1 MKTRYYFTLL
11 LFNLLLLFSCNSNNE
26 DIAPINDDS
35 ISTIRMVDGNWEAND
50 AIGVF
55 FVKDGANLNDPTDI
69 LYENIKYTYDA
80 FKPLWQQPN
89 YKAFKIND
97 YKIPYYPV
105 DDSKIQA
112 IAYYPYNSSWSSI
125 NDIYDIDVSDQS
137 KQQDIDLLYAPITNG
152 NYKKTNASNPIN
164 LDFYH
169 KLSRLILDIKA
180 GDGISEDDIENNLT
194 IELNN
199 YIYKGAFSL
208 ATCSVSPSESDKK
221 LINPYKASS
230 ASSGH
235 LVRYEAILIPQ
246 KTSTID
252 FFIGTTKYS
261 VELKNSKGAALEL
274 ESGTQYVYSI
284 TITKTKIIIEGEEI
298 DVWGNTDTSKDGQV
312 NPYIEFVDIPAGTF
326 WMGSEVTHP
335 ISVMT
340 NNHQKNVHKVT
351 ISKDFKLSTYPITN
365 KLFAYFLNA
374 YGVGSDGNS
383 PIGKLHATKILVTD
397 CMTGDH
403 QKWGVTFNS
412 ITNKWVPAPGM
423 DEYPVVW
430 VSWYGADAFAKW
442 YGGRL
447 PTEAEWEYA
456 CWAGHRDTSTP
467 YILGVSAEY
476 ATPDGTNADLGEYMW
491 ITDSTKPVGEKEPNR
506 WGLHDMMGNVTEWVN
521 DNFDVYTTAD
531 VIDPN
536 PAGNGRGK
544 VFRGSNPW
552 NKMEEASS
560 RYPENPN
567 AMYAATGFRI
577 AMDY

>member
-35 ISTIRMVDGNWEAND
+35 LSTIRMVDGNWEAND

-69 LYENIKYTYDA
+69 LYENIKYEYDNST
-80 FKPLWQQPN
+80 PSPPWQQSG
-89 YKAFKIND
+89 YKAFKINSANV
-97 YKIPYYPV
+97 PYYPV

-125 NDIYDIDVSDQS
+125 NGIYNIDVSNQS
-137 KQQDIDLLYAPITNG
+137 KQQDIDLLYAPITTG

-180 GDGISEDDIENNLT
+180 GEGVSEDDIKKDLT

-199 YIYKGAFSL
+199 YIYKGVFSL
-208 ATCSVSPSESDKK
+208 ATGNVSPSGSDKK
-221 LINPYKASS
+221 SINPYKATS

-246 KTSTID
+246 TTSSID

-261 VELKNSKGAALEL
+261 LELKNSKGATLEL

-284 TITKTKIIIEGEEI
+284 TITKTTIIIEGEEI
-298 DVWGNTDTSKDGQV
+298 VDWGNTNNSKDGQV
-312 NPYIEFVDIPAGTF
+312 NPYIEFVDIRHGTF

-335 ISVMT
+335 IGVMT
-340 NNHQKNVHKVT
+340 NNYQKNVHKVT
-351 ISKDFKLSTYPITN
+351 LSKDFKLSTYPITN
-365 KLFAYFLNA
+365 RLFAYFLNA
-374 YGVGSDGNS
+374 YGVGADGKS
-383 PIGKLHATKILVTD
+383 PIGKLHATQPLVKD
-397 CMTGDH
+397 CITENE
-403 QKWGVTFNS
+403 KWGVTFNS

-423 DEYPVVW
+423 DEHPAVW
-430 VSWYGADAFAKW
+430 LSWYGADAFAKW

-456 CWAGHRDTSTP
+456 CWADLRKDP
-467 YILGVSAEY
+467 YILGSSAEY
-476 ATPDGTNADLGEYMW
+476 ATPDGTNLNLGDYMW
-491 ITDSTKPVGEKEPNR
+491 ITDSTKPVGGKDPNK
-506 WGLHDMMGNVTEWVN
+506 WGLHDMMGNITEWIN
-521 DNFDVYTTAD
+521 DNFDLYTTTDA
-531 VIDPN
+531 IDPN
-536 PAGNGRGK
+536 PAGNGSGK
-544 VFRGSNPW
+544 VLRGSNPW
-552 NKMEEASS
+552 NTMEEASS
-560 RYPENPN
+560 RYVDTEEK
-567 AMYAATGFRI
+567 MYAATGFRI